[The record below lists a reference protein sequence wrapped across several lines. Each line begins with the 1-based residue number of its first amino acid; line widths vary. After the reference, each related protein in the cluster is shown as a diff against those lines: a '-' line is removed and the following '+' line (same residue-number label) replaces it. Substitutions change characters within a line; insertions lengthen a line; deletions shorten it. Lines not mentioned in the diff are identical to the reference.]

1 MNRFHLSGLLTL
13 ISLSMLGCNSTGN
26 RFSVDGVPGW
36 IADGARIEDEPE
48 PRRPDA
54 AIIAHEDES
63 GPVSFHLITDKRR
76 YEEPK
81 VKKTIKTN
89 TPDPLER
96 GRDAR
101 IRRLVR

>member
-1 MNRFHLSGLLTL
+1 MNRFHLSGFLAL
-13 ISLSMLGCNSTGN
+13 ISFSLLGCTSNSD

-36 IADGARIEDEPE
+36 IADGARLEAEPE

-81 VKKTIKTN
+81 VKKTSKASTS
-89 TPDPLER
+89 DPLER